1 MGKVSVTIRVL
12 PDDAGIDPENFVGNI
27 KGIIPEG
34 VQLRGY
40 QISDIAFGLKALL
53 FNVLMDDRSGGVEEL
68 NSSIEKIDGVG
79 SVEVVDLTLI

>member
-12 PDDAGIDPENFVGNI
+12 PDNVDIDLESIADEI
-27 KGIIPEG
+27 KKIIPAN
-34 VQLRGY
+34 VQFRGY

-53 FNVLMDDRSGGVEEL
+53 FNILAEDEGVEEL
-68 NSSIEKIDGVG
+68 NSEIEKIKGVG